1 LVLKKKNSLESD
13 DWIGEKKIVWRVM
26 IGLEGTFN

>member
-1 LVLKKKNSLESD
+1 MIFAKPFINFGFKE
-13 DWIGEKKIVWRVM
+13 EKKIVWRVM